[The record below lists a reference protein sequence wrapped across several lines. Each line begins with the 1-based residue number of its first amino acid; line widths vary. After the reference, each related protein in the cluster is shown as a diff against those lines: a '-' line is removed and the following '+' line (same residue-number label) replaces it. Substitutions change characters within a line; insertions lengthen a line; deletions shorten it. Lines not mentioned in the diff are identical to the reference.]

1 MGRLTELIEYY
12 SWKVNELAEGYEIAT
27 RYMETGEIKEYNKG
41 CQRIDDTLEA
51 LKELQHYKD
60 LEEQGRLIELPCKVG
75 DTVYVVDTDYT
86 DIYDLSSQYYF
97 IIECEFELYMIT
109 GLGIWVFLTKE
120 EAEGKIEKLKEGV
133 E

>member
-1 MGRLTELIEYY
+1 MSRLT
-12 SWKVNELAEGYEIAT
+12 KRAEDDGIKAVWYGKREVFLEG
-27 RYMETGEIKEYNKG
+27 ETGYA
-41 CQRIDDTLEA
+41 EA
-51 LKELQHYKD
+51 DKLAHYED

-97 IIECEFELYMIT
+97 VIECEFELYMIT

-120 EAEGKIEKLKEGV
+120 EAEGKLKKLKEGV